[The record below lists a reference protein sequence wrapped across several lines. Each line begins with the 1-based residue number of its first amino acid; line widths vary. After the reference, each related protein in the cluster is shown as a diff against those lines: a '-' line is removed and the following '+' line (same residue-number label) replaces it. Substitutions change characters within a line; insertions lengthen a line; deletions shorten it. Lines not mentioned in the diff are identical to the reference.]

1 MLAKSPIS
9 ATVPAVE
16 ISPPDITER
25 HSASWRGLHV
35 ETIQVTQR
43 ERFECKFKGN
53 HHLLIAAE
61 LGSRD
66 DGETVVE
73 GLPASRQREYSGKL
87 TFVPAGRRFHGWQ
100 APRVL
105 TRSVFFYIDPD
116 SPILPPDVRFNQME
130 FKPRLFFS
138 DTDLWETALK
148 LKREAEAPTATLY
161 AEALEAVLAHELVRM
176 NKGPVQTNG
185 LSKGG
190 LAAWQERRIA
200 AYIEEHLLE
209 DIPLIELA
217 QIAGLSP
224 FHFSRAFKE
233 TFGVP
238 PHRYHL
244 LARIEHAKSL
254 LAEPGISVTEA
265 GMKAGFRETS
275 SFSAAFRKITNQSPS
290 QYRRALR

>member
-1 MLAKSPIS
+1 MLARSPTTP
-9 ATVPAVE
+9 TVPAVE
-16 ISPPDITER
+16 ISPADITER

-35 ETIQVTQR
+35 ETVQVTQR
-43 ERFECKFKGN
+43 ERFECQFQGN

-61 LGSRD
+61 LASRE
-66 DGETVVE
+66 DGETIVE
-73 GLPASRQREYSGKL
+73 GLPASRQREFSGRL
-87 TFVPAGRRFHGWQ
+87 TFVPAGRRFQGWQ

-116 SPILPPDVRFNQME
+116 SPILLPETRFNQME
-130 FKPRLFFS
+130 FQPRLFFS

-148 LKREAEAPTATLY
+148 IKREAKAPTAALY

-176 NKGPVQTNG
+176 NKGAAQTGG

-190 LAAWQERRIA
+190 LAAWQEKRITA
-200 AYIEEHLLE
+200 HIEEHLLE

-224 FHFSRAFKE
+224 FHFSRVFKE

-244 LARIEHAKSL
+244 IARIEHAKSL

-265 GMKAGFRETS
+265 GLKAGFRETS
-275 SFSAAFRKITNQSPS
+275 AFSAAFRKITRQSPS
-290 QYRRALR
+290 QYQRSLR

>member
-1 MLAKSPIS
+1 MLVKSTIT
-9 ATVPAVE
+9 ATAPAVD
-16 ISPPDITER
+16 ISPANIAEW

-35 ETIQVTQR
+35 ETVQVTQR
-43 ERFECKFKGN
+43 ERFECKFQGN

-61 LGSRD
+61 LASRE

-73 GLPASRQREYSGKL
+73 GSLSSKLREFSGKL
-87 TFVPAGRRFHGWQ
+87 TFVPAGHKFYGWQ
-100 APRVL
+100 APRLL

-116 SPILPPDVRFNQME
+116 SPILPPEARFDEME

-138 DTDLWETALK
+138 DSNLWETARK
-148 LKREAEAPTATLY
+148 LKREAEAPTAILY
-161 AEALEAVLAHELVRM
+161 AEALKAVLAHELMRM
-176 NKGPVQTNG
+176 NDGSPHANG

-190 LAAWQERRIA
+190 LATWQEKRIA
-200 AYIEEHLLE
+200 AYIEEHLSE

-244 LARIEHAKSL
+244 IARIEHAKSL
-254 LAEPGISVTEA
+254 LAKPGISVTEA
-265 GMKAGFRETS
+265 GLKAGFRETS
-275 SFSAAFRKITNQSPS
+275 SFSAAFRKIAHQSPS
-290 QYRRALR
+290 EYRRALR

>member
-1 MLAKSPIS
+1 MLAKSPIL

-16 ISPPDITER
+16 ISPADIADR

-35 ETIQVTQR
+35 ETIHVKQR
-43 ERFECKFKGN
+43 ERFECQFRGN

-61 LGSRD
+61 LGSRE
-66 DGETVVE
+66 DGETIVE
-73 GLPASRQREYSGKL
+73 GLPRSRQREFSGKL
-87 TFVPAGRRFHGWQ
+87 IFVPAGHKFEGWQ
-100 APRVL
+100 EPRVL
-105 TRSVFFYIDPD
+105 TRSAFFYLDPN
-116 SPILPPDVRFNQME
+116 SPILPPEARFNQME

-161 AEALEAVLAHELVRM
+161 AEALEAVLAHELMRM
-176 NKGPVQTNG
+176 NSDAPQAAG

-190 LAAWQERRIA
+190 LAAWQEKRVA
-200 AYIEEHLLE
+200 AYIDEHLSD

-244 LARIEHAKSL
+244 IARIEHAKLL
-254 LAEPGISVTEA
+254 LARHDISVTEA
-265 GMKAGFRETS
+265 GLKAGFRETS
-275 SFSAAFRKITNQSPS
+275 SFSAAFRKITQQSPS
-290 QYRRALR
+290 QYQRSLR